1 MKISIVFML
10 IYVIASSWCQDE
22 TVFHCS
28 PKPGCQIAQCDSVA
42 VGWDRPGF
50 NIDKHLHDKEFP
62 ITCKSMNNTGSKN
75 SGNLLPVVTRNILE
89 IREHRSEIA
98 EQSNKIKDFRN
109 NALQQSRQIETLLK
123 KNKEQNS
130 VVNELK
136 KELIEVQERND
147 KLEKELIEQNK
158 TNNAM
163 KKEMDRIEQKLT
175 AMEELQQVQ
184 SGNQQISMTTNK
196 TTLKP
201 TPSPEYCKLKIG
213 NICYSAVVRVENDVS
228 YDKAVDICK
237 KRNADV
243 GLIREEVSYNAIID
257 FLRRNIPK
265 GYTGMPIRTGIRFDP
280 MTHDVAPEDSFIKWS
295 QSFPRTGIEYTDL
308 TDVSLVVHFNAK
320 VQGMI
325 NVRRV
330 SETHGVLC
338 EIQI

>member
-1 MKISIVFML
+1 
-10 IYVIASSWCQDE
+10 
-22 TVFHCS
+22 
-28 PKPGCQIAQCDSVA
+28 
-42 VGWDRPGF
+42 
-50 NIDKHLHDKEFP
+50 
-62 ITCKSMNNTGSKN
+62 
-75 SGNLLPVVTRNILE
+75 
-89 IREHRSEIA
+89 
-98 EQSNKIKDFRN
+98 
-109 NALQQSRQIETLLK
+109 
-123 KNKEQNS
+123 
-130 VVNELK
+130 
-136 KELIEVQERND
+136 
-147 KLEKELIEQNK
+147 
-158 TNNAM
+158 M
-163 KKEMDRIEQKLT
+163 KKAMDRIEQKLT

-184 SGNQQISMTTNK
+184 SGNQQISMTTTK

-330 SETHGVLC
+330 SEAHGVLC